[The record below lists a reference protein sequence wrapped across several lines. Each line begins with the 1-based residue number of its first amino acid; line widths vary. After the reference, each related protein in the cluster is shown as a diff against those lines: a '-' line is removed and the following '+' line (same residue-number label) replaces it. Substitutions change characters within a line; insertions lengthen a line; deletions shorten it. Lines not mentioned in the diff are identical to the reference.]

1 MTMRPQSLLARVLP
15 LAALAVTAGC
25 FSDDGGTNTRPR
37 LTPADVQ
44 GVYKICSLRFTPV
57 QTALPVA
64 NLLQFVVNPTPPAP
78 KQAPSLTLSGQ
89 TATYQLLYTRRS
101 DSFTQD
107 LRGNVALGIDEIILS
122 VPDEASN
129 EVRRELLLPGQ
140 LLLHFSGNPRQL
152 TSVGEVGYNVR
163 RADYARAAGITEEG
177 LQERIAG
184 SLTGVFSVDNC
195 P

>member
-1 MTMRPQSLLARVLP
+1 MTMRPQSLLARMLTI
-15 LAALAVTAGC
+15 AALAGAAAC
-25 FSDDGGTNTRPR
+25 FGDDGGTNTRPR

-57 QTALPVA
+57 QNALPAA
-64 NLLQFVVNPTPPAP
+64 NLLQFVVHPSPPAP

-107 LRGNVALGIDEIILS
+107 LRGNVAMGIDEIILS
-122 VPDEASN
+122 VPDEAAN

-140 LLLHFSGNPRQL
+140 MLLHFSNNPRQL
-152 TSVGEVGYNVR
+152 TAVGEIGYNVR

-184 SLTGVFSVDNC
+184 SLTGVFAADNC